1 MSVAAIPTSYS
12 ANAPIFVTDRRDSS
26 PLRPTETT
34 DRSDVQLRSERYALA
49 LHDAFQLPQD
59 VATAFL
65 NPIALETT
73 DNSLVAASE
82 TISELLNPRSIHE
95 SMTPIRFEHHQRL
108 VRGLA
113 CSLAW
118 LYDRSPWHE
127 NSLVE
132 QSALQA
138 LIPLYWIPA
147 NESWEKQLNQSLH
160 HLRRH
165 ASFLLWRDSLE
176 DVDIQAWL
184 RRMNGNESPL
194 AERVESAFRLCL
206 SHLSQ
211 TFWSQL
217 ASQYQ
222 RSRLPGA
229 NNLSRELERETWAL
243 ATSLLRKGSSVQL
256 PTSFASASMAID
268 DIRSHWIRLRESLA
282 NRNAMGADDTENKL
296 RALPPVDHSQ
306 AHRFVSIADRNS
318 SPLLASLKQALES
331 EENESLVSLA
341 VVRAAQLDS
350 TRLNNASPAWIASLC
365 NDEELAVKGMFKTE
379 GHDWVI
385 VYSGVD
391 RSELARKIR
400 EVFETLSSQRSREER
415 SPSEQAFVAGVATVI
430 DPTSSFQVTGLV
442 DGAWRCLEA
451 AQLQGPN
458 AVKTIQVY

>member
-1 MSVAAIPTSYS
+1 
-12 ANAPIFVTDRRDSS
+12 
-26 PLRPTETT
+26 
-34 DRSDVQLRSERYALA
+34 
-49 LHDAFQLPQD
+49 
-59 VATAFL
+59 
-65 NPIALETT
+65 
-73 DNSLVAASE
+73 
-82 TISELLNPRSIHE
+82 
-95 SMTPIRFEHHQRL
+95 
-108 VRGLA
+108 
-113 CSLAW
+113 
-118 LYDRSPWHE
+118 
-127 NSLVE
+127 
-132 QSALQA
+132 
-138 LIPLYWIPA
+138 
-147 NESWEKQLNQSLH
+147 
-160 HLRRH
+160 
-165 ASFLLWRDSLE
+165 
-176 DVDIQAWL
+176 
-184 RRMNGNESPL
+184 
-194 AERVESAFRLCL
+194 
-206 SHLSQ
+206 
-211 TFWSQL
+211 
-217 ASQYQ
+217 
-222 RSRLPGA
+222 
-229 NNLSRELERETWAL
+229 
-243 ATSLLRKGSSVQL
+243 
-256 PTSFASASMAID
+256 MAID